1 MGTLTITYLV
11 HNFPTLNS
19 WINRFFFF
27 GGPFS
32 FELDKFDC
40 TSESILYFCFWY
52 LKSVWN
58 QFGVLYW
65 NWIPVFVIPVFMT
78 FRGKTLKI
86 LDSDSG
92 SDPGAV
98 CFQNYY
104 AFCVLQ
110 KVAAEKQ

>member
-1 MGTLTITYLV
+1 M
-11 HNFPTLNS
+11 
-19 WINRFFFF
+19 
-27 GGPFS
+27 
-32 FELDKFDC
+32 
-40 TSESILYFCFWY
+40 
-52 LKSVWN
+52 
-58 QFGVLYW
+58 
-65 NWIPVFVIPVFMT
+65 FVIPVFMT